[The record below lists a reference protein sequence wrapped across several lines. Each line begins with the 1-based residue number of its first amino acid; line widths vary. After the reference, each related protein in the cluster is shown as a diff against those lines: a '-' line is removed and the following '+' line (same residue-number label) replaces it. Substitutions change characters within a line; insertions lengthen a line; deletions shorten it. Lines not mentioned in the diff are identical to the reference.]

1 MPGPQHTA
9 GSSATS
15 RGHRS
20 GQESPI
26 AAASA
31 GQPGGSGFSLT
42 EDRAARHLP
51 VQLQRGLC
59 SQRVAIPFLTLVA
72 LAVLVTRNNSFPAE
86 EQPSPGQSW
95 ARVVTPAGARVT
107 TRREA
112 LGGATALGMPQ
123 EAQQPA
129 QLGAAPPDNPQSVQ
143 SSAQKCVSVRA
154 CLRRINPD
162 APRFACWAVARYAE
176 LQKLQRPDMS
186 EFERCLWRSDSL
198 TSAKQACEQA
208 QSWCGGVVRDNGL
221 YCSVRGHSRKMVYE
235 LRRGGRAVPHPER
248 TSWLPQRTAT
258 IPCASAAESAYPQAG

>member
-1 MPGPQHTA
+1 MSVPCFVIPFVCFNPSATPRLRDRVGPPRDTPTSSLPDTMPGPQHTA

-31 GQPGGSGFSLT
+31 GQPGGSSFSLT

-51 VQLQRGLC
+51 VKLQRGLC

-72 LAVLVTRNNSFPAE
+72 LAVLVTRNNSLPAE
-86 EQPSPGQSW
+86 EQPSPAQSW

-129 QLGAAPPDNPQSVQ
+129 QLGAAPPDNPQSAQ

-162 APRFACWAVARYAE
+162 VPRFACWAVARYAE
-176 LQKLQRPDMS
+176 LQELQRPDMS

-208 QSWCGGVVRDNGL
+208 QSWCGGG
-221 YCSVRGHSRKMVYE
+221 
-235 LRRGGRAVPHPER
+235 ER
-248 TSWLPQRTAT
+248 VA
-258 IPCASAAESAYPQAG
+258 